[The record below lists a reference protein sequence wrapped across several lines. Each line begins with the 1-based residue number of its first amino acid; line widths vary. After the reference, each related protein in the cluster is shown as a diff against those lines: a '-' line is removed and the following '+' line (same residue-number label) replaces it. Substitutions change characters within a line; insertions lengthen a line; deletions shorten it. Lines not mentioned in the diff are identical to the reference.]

1 MEFRILGPLEVL
13 DDGRPLVIPPGHQ
26 RTLLLLL
33 VVNANRVLTTDEIV
47 DALWHEDL
55 PATGT
60 KALAYHVS
68 RLRDALA
75 PSRRP
80 GDGAR
85 GGIET
90 EASGYVLR
98 VDPDAIDAVRFER
111 EAYRARELLP
121 EDPAAAGRLLDE
133 ALGLWRGSA
142 LVDVAYEEFAQ
153 DEIRRLEERR
163 FAAREDRIEADLAL
177 GRNREAVAAAGE
189 LLRQQP
195 LGDRV
200 RVLLMLALYREGR
213 QAEALRVA
221 GEGRRL
227 AAEELGVDPSPELV
241 RIESWILQQDP
252 RLDGPSLHGP
262 AVAGRPARNP
272 FKGLRPFTEADAAD
286 FYGRETLVRRLVD
299 RVDEVA
305 RAGRLLL
312 VVGPSGSGKSSVVRA
327 GLVPVLRAGA
337 AHGSDDWRLATMI
350 PGSAPFREL
359 AAALRGTGADLPADI
374 LADAEQRG
382 DLGSLIAAALPGG
395 TGRVLL
401 VIDQLEELYTRGDE
415 ATRSGFLAALATEL
429 RRNDDLVV
437 VATLRADFL
446 DRPLRSPGIG
456 QLVPG
461 GIEVITPMTL
471 DELERAISRP
481 AAGVGVGLEPGL
493 VAEMALEVE
502 RHPSMLPL
510 LQYALT
516 DLFDRSGG
524 RELTRDGYA
533 AIGGVTAALEHAADE
548 AWIALDPA
556 ARGLA
561 RRVLLRFVVLSDGT
575 QLATR
580 RVARAELLTL
590 SDPAAVDAIL
600 DELGRRR
607 LLAFDRDAD
616 NGQAIVEVAH
626 EALLTHWPRLAA
638 WIDERRQDLWVR
650 RRVDDAVAEWEAAGR
665 SREFL
670 ASGARLDQFAAW
682 AGDAAIGLT
691 GAERAYIDAG
701 LAERARVHR
710 RRTHV
715 RAAVAGTLL
724 SAAIVACSLGVV
736 LLGERQAAAQRE
748 AVTTARG
755 LASGSVASL
764 GKDPELS
771 LLLALQAANATA
783 AQGFVVEEAYD
794 ALHWALQ
801 EAGVGYPRAGALT
814 AVRQGPDGPRGV
826 FLLAPDALMRTAA
839 DYVGRSLFPAECLT
853 YLHTT
858 DCRAVEAPPVGE
870 DPLGVRTGRGVV
882 TAEALAVG
890 SVTGTTVRVLSEL
903 PADVAPLLTEFR
915 AGSGIDLSWV
925 TPSGGLDAGL
935 ATGDL
940 PDLAIVE
947 RPSLVASAGQA
958 GSLLDLDGL
967 VDADVLAT
975 DAGEYGLAL
984 GSTEM
989 GGTTHR
995 FGVPVAATL
1004 EDLLWYPEDAFALA
1018 GYSPPATPE
1027 ELGALVARL
1036 RRDGRVPWC
1045 LGTQPDAG
1053 TEPGTSAGPATLA
1066 WVEDALLDREGPGAY
1081 DDWTAGRAPSYVEGA
1096 DRPGAARS
1104 PAQAAIES
1112 LKARMGEP
1120 GAVYGGLAAAA
1131 WTPEELAILP
1141 MVVEGGP
1148 RCWLYRGAS
1157 TDRPAFAARGGRVS
1171 AVPFPGAS
1179 PGSHP
1184 ALGRLYQLVVLR
1196 DRPEVREVAQA
1207 LLERS
1212 FADAVSA
1219 RLAADGILPVRDV
1232 PPPADTLAA
1241 SQLARLRSA
1250 MEAGTFRVRA
1260 IDLFP
1265 APVAASFR
1273 VAVGAYLADVKP
1285 VLPARLWEIDAA
1297 WRQSDPETE
1306 P

>member
-1 MEFRILGPLEVL
+1 
-13 DDGRPLVIPPGHQ
+13 
-26 RTLLLLL
+26 
-33 VVNANRVLTTDEIV
+33 
-47 DALWHEDL
+47 
-55 PATGT
+55 
-60 KALAYHVS
+60 
-68 RLRDALA
+68 
-75 PSRRP
+75 
-80 GDGAR
+80 
-85 GGIET
+85 
-90 EASGYVLR
+90 
-98 VDPDAIDAVRFER
+98 
-111 EAYRARELLP
+111 
-121 EDPAAAGRLLDE
+121 
-133 ALGLWRGSA
+133 
-142 LVDVAYEEFAQ
+142 
-153 DEIRRLEERR
+153 
-163 FAAREDRIEADLAL
+163 
-177 GRNREAVAAAGE
+177 
-189 LLRQQP
+189 
-195 LGDRV
+195 
-200 RVLLMLALYREGR
+200 
-213 QAEALRVA
+213 
-221 GEGRRL
+221 
-227 AAEELGVDPSPELV
+227 
-241 RIESWILQQDP
+241 
-252 RLDGPSLHGP
+252 
-262 AVAGRPARNP
+262 
-272 FKGLRPFTEADAAD
+272 
-286 FYGRETLVRRLVD
+286 
-299 RVDEVA
+299 
-305 RAGRLLL
+305 
-312 VVGPSGSGKSSVVRA
+312 
-327 GLVPVLRAGA
+327 
-337 AHGSDDWRLATMI
+337 
-350 PGSAPFREL
+350 
-359 AAALRGTGADLPADI
+359 
-374 LADAEQRG
+374 
-382 DLGSLIAAALPGG
+382 
-395 TGRVLL
+395 
-401 VIDQLEELYTRGDE
+401 
-415 ATRSGFLAALATEL
+415 
-429 RRNDDLVV
+429 
-437 VATLRADFL
+437 
-446 DRPLRSPGIG
+446 
-456 QLVPG
+456 
-461 GIEVITPMTL
+461 MTF

-524 RELTRDGYA
+524 RALTRDGYA

-561 RRVLLRFVVLSDGT
+561 RQVLLRFVVLSDGT
-575 QLATR
+575 QPATR
-580 RVARAELLTL
+580 RVARAELLTIG
-590 SDPAAVDAIL
+590 DPTAVDAVL

-607 LLAFDRDAD
+607 LLAFDRDPD
-616 NGQAIVEVAH
+616 NDQAIVEVAH

-650 RRVDDAVAEWEAAGR
+650 RRVDDAIAEWEAAGR

-682 AGDAAIGLT
+682 AGEAGIGLT
-691 GAERAYIDAG
+691 GTERAYIDTG
-701 LAERARVHR
+701 LAERARLHR
-710 RRTHV
+710 RRRHV

-771 LLLALQAANATA
+771 MLLALQAANATA

-801 EAGVGYPRAGALT
+801 EAGVAYPRAGALT

-826 FLLAPDALMRTAA
+826 FLLSPDALMRTAA

-890 SVTGTTVRVLSEL
+890 SVPGTTVRVLSEL
-903 PADVAPLLTEFR
+903 PADVAPLLTGFR
-915 AGSGIDLSWV
+915 EESGIDLTWV
-925 TPSGGLDAGL
+925 TPSGGLDA
-935 ATGDL
+935 AMKTGDL

-947 RPSLVASAGQA
+947 RPSLVASAGRA
-958 GSLLDLDGL
+958 GSLQDLDGL
-967 VDADVLAT
+967 VDADVLST

-984 GSTEM
+984 GSTET
-989 GGTTHR
+989 GGTHR
-995 FGVPVAATL
+995 YGVPVAATL
-1004 EDLLWYPEDAFALA
+1004 EDLLWYPADAFALA

-1027 ELGALVARL
+1027 ELAALVARL

-1045 LGTQPDAG
+1045 LGTQPDGG
-1053 TEPGTSAGPATLA
+1053 TEPETSAGPATLA

-1081 DDWTAGRAPSYVEGA
+1081 DDWTAGRAPFYVEGA
-1096 DRPGAARS
+1096 DRPGAAGS

-1120 GAVYGGLAAAA
+1120 GAVYGGLEAAA
-1131 WTPEELAILP
+1131 WTPEDLAILP
-1141 MVVEGGP
+1141 MVVDGGP
-1148 RCWLYRGAS
+1148 RCWLYHGAS
-1157 TDRPAFAARGGRVS
+1157 TDRPAFAAHGGSVS
-1171 AVPFPGAS
+1171 AVPFPGTA
-1179 PGSHP
+1179 PGLHP
-1184 ALGRLYQLVVLR
+1184 VLGRLYQLVVLR
-1196 DRPEVREVAQA
+1196 DRPEVREVVGV

-1212 FADAVSA
+1212 FAESISA
-1219 RLAADGILPVRDV
+1219 RLAVDGILPVRDV

-1241 SQLARLRSA
+1241 TQLARLRSA

-1265 APVAASFR
+1265 ARVAASFR

-1285 VLPARLWEIDAA
+1285 VLPARLWEIDEA
-1297 WRQSDPETE
+1297 WTQRQPDSE